1 MIPVRLAPQ
10 IRQKSTA
17 RPVAPSLNKPRPRRT
32 TAAPP
37 PPPVPEKVEP
47 DIVYEDEK
55 FLVINKPNGLAL
67 QGQYGSPARKLWD
80 DLFEGLSTRLS
91 LLKWLVLT
99 SADET
104 AIKSRPESPEVFPV
118 HRLDKATTGTLLLAK
133 SQLQAARLSQQLA
146 KHEIDRRYLAVVYGE
161 LKVGFKGTV
170 QEQLRVDEDKV
181 RIARGREGEPE
192 GVDARTDWECVAASV
207 SLSLHPLCATT
218 CLTPSLLQPS
228 YSLLSLSPST
238 GRKHQ
243 LRVHLAECLKGT
255 PYTPLSYC
263 SFLHPTHRHNLD
275 RAAAPI
281 VGDFKYSP
289 DSPHFQ
295 TLSELSI
302 PTTTTLLH
310 ASQIS
315 FHVSPMPS
323 PFIPRQKE
331 ARRLISF
338 VSKL

>member
-1 MIPVRLAPQ
+1 MLGIRSSVIPVRLAPQ

-80 DLFEGLSTRLS
+80 DLFE
-91 LLKWLVLT
+91 
-99 SADET
+99 

-192 GVDARTDWECVAASV
+192 GVDARTDWECVAAS
-207 SLSLHPLCATT
+207 
-218 CLTPSLLQPS
+218 PS

-243 LRVHLAECLKGT
+243 LRVHLAECLK
-255 PYTPLSYC
+255 
-263 SFLHPTHRHNLD
+263 
-275 RAAAPI
+275 API

-315 FHVSPMPS
+315 FHAWQKNGKRQTIEAFAPVPPAFERFCRAHKLKLPM
-323 PFIPRQKE
+323 
-331 ARRLISF
+331 
-338 VSKL
+338 